1 MTAVLK
7 MNVQEVNTEFVE
19 QLKRQFAH
27 SDLEIYVHEP
37 PSAAPQLTLKDFWH
51 IISLL
56 DWSKEGN
63 DSLVVEPVI
72 AALQRQSLA
81 YIYRFSD
88 LLSEQLWHLD
98 TKNHAQVFLD
108 AADEDDYLS
117 VDDFLY
123 ARCAVVAN
131 GEKYY
136 EKVLKK
142 PNEMPTE
149 LTFEPLLYVA
159 AEAYSRKTGKEF
171 MSVPAFNYETYSNKK
186 GWSK

>member
-1 MTAVLK
+1 MPAVLK

-63 DSLVVEPVI
+63 DNLVVEPVI
-72 AALQRQSLA
+72 AALQQESLA

-88 LLSEQLWHLD
+88 ILSEQLWRLD
-98 TKNHAQVFLD
+98 TKSHAQVFLD
-108 AADEDDYLS
+108 EDDEDDYLS

-123 ARCAVVAN
+123 TRCAVVAN

-136 EKVLKK
+136 DEILKK
-142 PNEMPTE
+142 PSVMPMD
-149 LTFEPLLYVA
+149 LTFEPLLYIA
-159 AEAYSRKTGKEF
+159 AEAYTRKTGREF
-171 MSVPAFNYETYSNKK
+171 MSIPAFNYETYSNKK
-186 GWSK
+186 GWLK

>member
-1 MTAVLK
+1 MSAVLK
-7 MNVQEVNTEFVE
+7 MNVQEVNNEFVE
-19 QLKRQFAH
+19 QLKRQFGH
-27 SDLEIYVHEP
+27 SELEIHVHEP
-37 PSAAPQLTLKDFWH
+37 PSAAPQLALKDFWH

-63 DSLVVEPVI
+63 DDLVVEPVV
-72 AALQRQSLA
+72 AALQHESLA

-88 LLSEQLWHLD
+88 MLSEQLWHLD
-98 TKNHAQVFLD
+98 TKKHAQVFLE
-108 AADEDDYLS
+108 EDDYLS

-142 PNEMPTE
+142 PSEMPTE
-149 LTFEPLLYVA
+149 LTFEPLLYMA
-159 AEAYSRKTGKEF
+159 SEAYTRKTGKEF
-171 MSVPAFNYETYSNKK
+171 MSIPAFNYETYSNKK
-186 GWSK
+186 GWLK